1 MRFRVVSSQLLGGL
15 CGWAA
20 CAVLVLPAAHA
31 QTWSGPCQ
39 NCPQSVPWPNPTL
52 PSQPLMPGADQ
63 PNTTSP
69 NETATS
75 PNETATNQNNN
86 ANQNEANNN
95 QDNSDSNF
103 SGSEGLASGASG
115 FASPGGYLD
124 DAIPQTMFKLRYDS
138 ESGINR
144 FDRADYM
151 FGTWREGSF
160 HTHALVG
167 GGTVRGTF
175 SDPKAT
181 GSQIIS
187 NDVSDQILSA
197 AMEYAF
203 SQRLSVFVD
212 VPYQFVHFGPD
223 LEDAVEPQGMTKQAI
238 LNRTQFPETEV
249 RNEKQNPIGAGDIQV
264 GFKYAFIAEPDCR
277 YLTFQFRTYVPTGDP
292 GLGLGTG
299 HVSVEPSLLA
309 YQRLTDQL
317 VIQGQLTD
325 WIPIAAGPG
334 AGNVVQYGAGIG
346 YDVVQRPTSGSRRS
360 WKPSAG
366 PVSEGP
372 RGSLSRFRGR

>member
-1 MRFRVVSSQLLGGL
+1 
-15 CGWAA
+15 
-20 CAVLVLPAAHA
+20 
-31 QTWSGPCQ
+31 
-39 NCPQSVPWPNPTL
+39 
-52 PSQPLMPGADQ
+52 MPGADQ

-103 SGSEGLASGASG
+103 SGSEGLASGAGG

-167 GGTVRGTF
+167 GGAVRGTF

-212 VPYQFVHFGPD
+212 VPFQFVHFGPD
-223 LEDAVEPQGMTKQAI
+223 IEDAVEPQGMTKQANEPHSI
-238 LNRTQFPETEV
+238 PGNRGPQ
-249 RNEKQNPIGAGDIQV
+249 RK
-264 GFKYAFIAEPDCR
+264 AEP
-277 YLTFQFRTYVPTGDP
+277 
-292 GLGLGTG
+292 
-299 HVSVEPSLLA
+299 H
-309 YQRLTDQL
+309 
-317 VIQGQLTD
+317 
-325 WIPIAAGPG
+325 
-334 AGNVVQYGAGIG
+334 
-346 YDVVQRPTSGSRRS
+346 RRGRH
-360 WKPSAG
+360 P
-366 PVSEGP
+366 
-372 RGSLSRFRGR
+372 SRFQIRLHRRTRLSLPDLPVPDLRPDG